1 MDIIKATPADAALIA
16 PLFDAYRVFYGQASN
31 LQLAEEF
38 IAERL
43 TNNESVIFLALDNNG
58 DALGFTQLYPGFS
71 SVSAA
76 RIWVLNDLFVSDNAR
91 CQGVATLLMHAAKEL
106 GIKAGVK
113 GLALET
119 GVNNVNAQRLY
130 ESLGYVKES
139 GSYHYLLNL

>member
-31 LQLAEEF
+31 LALAEEF

-43 TNNESVIFLALDNNG
+43 ANNESVILLAVDSSG
-58 DALGFTQLYPGFS
+58 KALGFIQLYPSFS

-91 CQGVATLLMHAAKEL
+91 RQGVATQLMHAAKEF
-106 GIKAGVK
+106 GIKTGVK
-113 GLALET
+113 GLVLET

-130 ESLGYVKES
+130 ESLGYIKDS

>member
-1 MDIIKATPADAALIA
+1 MDIIKATPVDAALIA

-31 LQLAEEF
+31 LALAEEF

-43 TNNESVIFLALDNNG
+43 ANNESVILLAVDSSG
-58 DALGFTQLYPGFS
+58 KALGFIQLYPSFS

-76 RIWVLNDLFVSDNAR
+76 RIWVLNDLFVSVNAR
-91 CQGVATLLMHAAKEL
+91 RQGVATQLMQAAKEL
-106 GIKAGVK
+106 GIKTGAK
-113 GLALET
+113 GLVLET

-130 ESLGYVKES
+130 ESLGYIKES

>member
-1 MDIIKATPADAALIA
+1 MDIIKAALADVALVA

-31 LQLAEEF
+31 LALAEEF

-43 TNNESVIFLALDNNG
+43 ANNESVILLAVDNSGN
-58 DALGFTQLYPGFS
+58 ALGFTQLYPSFS

-76 RIWVLNDLFVSDNAR
+76 RIWVLNDLFVSANAR
-91 CQGVATLLMHAAKEL
+91 RQGVATQLMHAAKEL
-106 GIKAGVK
+106 GIKTGVK

-139 GSYHYLLNL
+139 GSYHYFLNL

>member
-1 MDIIKATPADAALIA
+1 MDIIKATPADVALIA

-31 LQLAEEF
+31 LALAEEF

-43 TNNESVIFLALDNNG
+43 ANNESVILLAVDSSG
-58 DALGFTQLYPGFS
+58 KALGFTQLYPSFS

-91 CQGVATLLMHAAKEL
+91 RQGVATQLMHAAKKF
-106 GIKAGVK
+106 GIKTGVK
-113 GLALET
+113 GLVLET

-130 ESLGYVKES
+130 ESLGYIKES